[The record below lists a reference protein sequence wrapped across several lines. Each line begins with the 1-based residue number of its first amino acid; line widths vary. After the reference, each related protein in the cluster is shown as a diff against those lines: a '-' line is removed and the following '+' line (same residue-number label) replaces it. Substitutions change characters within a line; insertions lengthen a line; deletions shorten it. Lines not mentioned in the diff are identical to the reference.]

1 MVGGV
6 RGLPS
11 NGQKS
16 NKKQRCGFKVAF
28 RQRSPQAKVLKLQ
41 AWGTF
46 QSHRPAAH
54 LGCPVVQ
61 HDLQNG
67 LSKIQ
72 CCPLV
77 NPEQIQSGVKAE
89 SDFAM
94 SVELYPSATIHQYI
108 EPSQALRSTTNYP
121 DLMTQSPFFS
131 HRPPLGDLSA
141 GRVSLAS
148 VLRILALL
156 ATLSISAVYADDYAD
171 VNALVRAGK
180 LAEALTKADQYLAG
194 KPRDPQMRF
203 IKGVIQTEAAK
214 PLDAITTFTQ
224 ITQDYPELPEPYN
237 NLAVLHA
244 GQGQFDKARA
254 ALEMAIRTNPSYAT
268 AHENLGDVY
277 AKLASQAYSKA
288 LQLDGANAG
297 VQPKLALIRTLFAP
311 DAKGQKPTAA
321 PQAAAKPVAIP
332 AAAVA
337 AAPPASAQK
346 PVATPAATASPATP
360 AAASAPA
367 PVAAGGA
374 EKEVAAAVR
383 AWADAW
389 SEKDVDTYLSSYGAN
404 FDTPG
409 SQSRSAWEAD
419 RRTRIVGK
427 SRISVKLSNLSVTV
441 QGSKAVARF
450 KQDYSANSLNV
461 SSRKTLDLV
470 KVGERWVIV
479 KESTGS

>member
-1 MVGGV
+1 MG
-6 RGLPS
+6 
-11 NGQKS
+11 
-16 NKKQRCGFKVAF
+16 
-28 RQRSPQAKVLKLQ
+28 
-41 AWGTF
+41 
-46 QSHRPAAH
+46 
-54 LGCPVVQ
+54 
-61 HDLQNG
+61 
-67 LSKIQ
+67 
-72 CCPLV
+72 
-77 NPEQIQSGVKAE
+77 
-89 SDFAM
+89 
-94 SVELYPSATIHQYI
+94 VELYPSATIHQYI
-108 EPSQALRSTTNYP
+108 QPAQAIKSIRNRPDAMTKSRS
-121 DLMTQSPFFS
+121 LS
-131 HRPPLGDLSA
+131 HQPPLGDLSA
-141 GRVSLAS
+141 GRLSLAGM
-148 VLRILALL
+148 LRVLALV

-180 LAEALTKADQYLAG
+180 LAEALTKADQYLVS

-214 PLDAITTFTQ
+214 PLDAIATFTQ

-237 NLAVLHA
+237 NLAVLYA

-321 PQAAAKPVAIP
+321 PQAVTKPVAAP

-337 AAPPASAQK
+337 AAPPAASTPK
-346 PVATPAATASPATP
+346 PAATPTTTASPAAG

-367 PVAAGGA
+367 PVASAGA

-427 SRISVKLSNLSVTV
+427 SRISVKLSNLSVAV

-450 KQDYSANSLNV
+450 KQDYSADSLNV
-461 SSRKTLDLV
+461 SSRKTLDLA